1 MLCIFSNSSWV
12 TKPILSLGFAWHAS
26 QTTRHINISIV
37 VDLTCLVL
45 IYPPGWHCL
54 LGPRVGPKPP
64 LLLGFFFLLRHRIS
78 KKKTISTKFN
88 RTQITQSLVGKL
100 HSKIPLFLHETPLV
114 PPAALTARTVA
125 SVAILQSTVVTR
137 TNGRNGIWLWL

>member
-26 QTTRHINISIV
+26 QTTRHINTSIV
-37 VDLTCLVL
+37 VDLTCFVL

-64 LLLGFFFLLRHRIS
+64 LLLGFFFWLRHRIS

-100 HSKIPLFLHETPLV
+100 HSKIPLFLHKLHWFHR
-114 PPAALTARTVA
+114 PPSRL
-125 SVAILQSTVVTR
+125 
-137 TNGRNGIWLWL
+137 GRWRRWPFCSQQW